1 MAGGFVPYDKR
12 ITDPV
17 HNDKYISEL
26 TNEIEQRFAN
36 VIDGWTPSDYQK
48 ALDFHLKPTNIFY
61 M

>member
-36 VIDGWTPSDYQK
+36 VIDG
-48 ALDFHLKPTNIFY
+48 
-61 M
+61 